1 MGIQTNATLQETHV
15 HLLQQGTT
23 QVYVLVMSSDAYST
37 NPEGPA
43 RRHATHPELH
53 YGKGAIRDI
62 KCENVLDGIS
72 GERCNDAEG
81 SKDSGWSALDERCV
95 AGEPGQQRLP
105 ASLTI
110 RVGPQTTC
118 PQNSQTPWEL
128 HLSRLTVLQV
138 FDRLEM

>member
-1 MGIQTNATLQETHV
+1 MGIQTNAPLQETHV

-23 QVYVLVMSSDAYST
+23 QVYVLVMSSDTYST

-62 KCENVLDGIS
+62 KCIKMCWMASPGSAATMQRE
-72 GERCNDAEG
+72 AEILG
-81 SKDSGWSALDERCV
+81 GL
-95 AGEPGQQRLP
+95 RLP

-118 PQNSQTPWEL
+118 PQNSQTPWDP

-138 FDRLEM
+138 LDRLEM